1 MSDKEEIIRFEV
13 DNNTV
18 FPSGHS
24 RSDIRTDVYFGKK
37 RKYIDVKVNVE
48 TAMEFRKMEE
58 NEHKK
63 AQRANKCV
71 HRKNGECD
79 GENCEYCDFYCNSG
93 EGSGNLSL
101 EQMVHEFGDIFED
114 ATHKASPEKELM
126 KAEFWKT
133 FDEAVGAMSDAERT
147 IAIGI
152 LLSKREKEVM
162 STLGITS
169 QSIFSKK
176 KRKVR
181 DKLCET
187 LADFNLS
194 DFSD

>member
-1 MSDKEEIIRFEV
+1 MSDKEEIIRYEV
-13 DNNTV
+13 DDNTV
-18 FPSGHS
+18 FPSGYS
-24 RSDIRTDVYFGKK
+24 RSDIRKDAHFGKK
-37 RKYIDVKVNVE
+37 REYIEVKVNSE
-48 TAMEFRKMEE
+48 TAMDFKRMEE
-58 NEHKK
+58 NEHKR
-63 AQRANKCV
+63 AQRANECV

-101 EQMVHEFGDIFED
+101 EQMVHEFGDIFAD
-114 ATHKASPEKELM
+114 KTHKASPEHELM
-126 KAEFWKT
+126 KEEFWKT

-169 QSIFSKK
+169 QSSFSKK

-181 DKLCET
+181 DKLCEIM
-187 LADFNLS
+187 ADFNLS
-194 DFSD
+194 DFYS